1 MGSINENTL
10 LNGRYRLVTL
20 KGRGSFGEVWLAR
33 DEQTDMDV
41 AVKVYIA
48 LDERGLEEF
57 KAEYKNSYSLNH
69 PNLLH
74 AYHFDVVDRQ
84 PFLVMPYCPDSAES
98 LAGNTDEKTLLRF
111 LRGVA
116 SGLDFLHSRNIIHRD
131 IKPDNV
137 LINQEGNFVITDF
150 GVSSKMKSTLRR
162 NSTRAMSGSD
172 IAGTIGYMAPELFS
186 RTPDAV
192 KATDIWA
199 LGATV
204 YEMATGE
211 LPFFGQGGALL
222 LRGADVPEMRGEWSD
237 GFRNIVEACLAKD
250 IWDRPT
256 AAKLVEWADD
266 LLKGR
271 PVSFNKPTASAVDTS
286 ATVRIQTPVAEPQVA
301 PVVTSE
307 NKPAPSAYT
316 VAGKNEP
323 EKPKKHSFGKIL
335 LVVAII
341 AGLGGLLKVAMTPRA
356 ANPGAIDKLSVAPTI
371 PSGKSIYHGVA
382 YLNGGKSV
390 KIKRIELD
398 FGTKEGRSYYSDK
411 PLFLKIE
418 MSHEDSQTKLI
429 ITETNPDMKALS
441 ALGGK
446 VSSIYRGVLNADYS
460 VTGNGKNWK
469 GEGFSFVFF
478 PGEAKEEKAEK
489 PVADTIKTTE
499 KDINNPVEEKVK
511 SEPEKPQVETKKVQK
526 AEEPVVASQPSSKQ
540 IAISQESAA
549 LHVGEK
555 LTLKIT
561 GYDGS
566 IVWESDNPS
575 IATVSQSGVVEG
587 VKAGTTTI
595 WAKIPG
601 NYLMCKV
608 TVSGSVSS
616 SPSLLE
622 KRVISGKVRNS
633 DGKPLMGVSVKLKGT
648 DYGAKT
654 DANGYY
660 SLMATT
666 GDCIIVSGTGFKT
679 IEKMIQRDS
688 EIDFIL
694 YSNGSSSSATQSVIP
709 TTQVST
715 KKKVSGYVR
724 DELGNSIV
732 GAMVLVRGTTNGTV
746 VDVNGVYSIMA
757 VPGDVLVFSSKGY
770 QEVAKTV
777 GNESRIDAILSQGK
791 SKRR

>member
-84 PFLVMPYCPDSAES
+84 PFMVMPYCPDSAVS

-111 LRGVA
+111 LRDVA

-237 GFRNIVEACLAKD
+237 GFRNIVEACLSKET
-250 IWDRPT
+250 WDRPT
-256 AAKLVEWADD
+256 AAKLVDWADS
-266 LLKGR
+266 LLNGR
-271 PVSFNKPTASAVDTS
+271 PVSFNKPTATAVDTS
-286 ATVRIQTPVAEPQVA
+286 ATVRIQTPPVEQQVA

-316 VAGKNEP
+316 AAGKKEP
-323 EKPKKHSFGKIL
+323 DKPKNHSFGKIL

-341 AGLGGLLKVAMTPRA
+341 AGLGGLLKVVMTPRA
-356 ANPGAIDKLSVAPTI
+356 AKPVAIDKLSVAPTI
-371 PSGKSIYHGVA
+371 PSGKNIYHGVA

-398 FGTKEGRSYYSDK
+398 FGTKEGKCYYSDK
-411 PLFLKIE
+411 PLFLNIE
-418 MSHEDSQTKLI
+418 MSPEDSQTKLI

-446 VSSIYRGVLNADYS
+446 VSSIYRGVLNADNS
-460 VTGNGKNWK
+460 ITGSGKNWK
-469 GEGFSFVFF
+469 GEEFSFVFF
-478 PGEAKEEKAEK
+478 PGEAKENPLERPADVSSDQQIFKQNTEARDTVHREEELAFEGLESKPMFQGGDSDQFSGWVNERLVYPKECIDNAVMGTVKIEFTVDYDGALTDVRVIRGVDPLLDAEALRVVMSSPKWTPGYHNGK
-489 PVADTIKTTE
+489 PVRVTYTF
-499 KDINNPVEEKVK
+499 
-511 SEPEKPQVETKKVQK
+511 
-526 AEEPVVASQPSSKQ
+526 PVVF
-540 IAISQESAA
+540 A
-549 LHVGEK
+549 LK
-555 LTLKIT
+555 
-561 GYDGS
+561 
-566 IVWESDNPS
+566 
-575 IATVSQSGVVEG
+575 
-587 VKAGTTTI
+587 
-595 WAKIPG
+595 
-601 NYLMCKV
+601 
-608 TVSGSVSS
+608 
-616 SPSLLE
+616 
-622 KRVISGKVRNS
+622 
-633 DGKPLMGVSVKLKGT
+633 
-648 DYGAKT
+648 
-654 DANGYY
+654 
-660 SLMATT
+660 
-666 GDCIIVSGTGFKT
+666 
-679 IEKMIQRDS
+679 
-688 EIDFIL
+688 
-694 YSNGSSSSATQSVIP
+694 
-709 TTQVST
+709 
-715 KKKVSGYVR
+715 
-724 DELGNSIV
+724 
-732 GAMVLVRGTTNGTV
+732 
-746 VDVNGVYSIMA
+746 
-757 VPGDVLVFSSKGY
+757 
-770 QEVAKTV
+770 
-777 GNESRIDAILSQGK
+777 
-791 SKRR
+791 